1 MKKNDDHEGVEDD
14 EDEAEKKKEEEEM
27 EEEEAEQDKVD
38 AKDKKGNSKERKE
51 VVEKRVE
58 TEEERRE
65 RRAPRIEQRL
75 QVGETVSV
83 VCGSGRVSP
92 WMKSN
97 VFKAKI
103 VHFVGW
109 NRRHDKW
116 ITVEELYEA
125 RIRPVPLRWL
135 IKRYGPTGRRPRE
148 PEEEEQQEEDEEF
161 ADENIQA

>member
-1 MKKNDDHEGVEDD
+1 M
-14 EDEAEKKKEEEEM
+14 
-27 EEEEAEQDKVD
+27 
-38 AKDKKGNSKERKE
+38 
-51 VVEKRVE
+51 
-58 TEEERRE
+58 
-65 RRAPRIEQRL
+65 
-75 QVGETVSV
+75 GETVSV

-103 VHFVGW
+103 VRKEPVNEEEEEGGRPFRFKVHFVGW

-135 IKRYGPTGRRPRE
+135 IKRYGPTGRRPQE